1 MIKPEQKYLTNP
13 LKTKPKLP
21 FDNRKVTANDRKMFG
36 KNKPANK
43 DHPKSRL
50 SKGLSKDHPKSR
62 FSKDQGKRIKRK
74 PLPIIFIQS
83 TLNNTILTLTDKKG
97 NPLASSSAGR
107 HGFKNAR
114 KKNSFAAQVSSTHL
128 AKICIDKRIKMLEVR
143 MKGLGK
149 GKRSALTALKK
160 AGLKIKRL
168 VELTP
173 VPFNGCRPPKKR
185 RI

>member
-50 SKGLSKDHPKSR
+50 
-62 FSKDQGKRIKRK
+62 SKDQGKRIKRK

-149 GKRSALTALKK
+149 GKMSALTALKK

>member
-1 MIKPEQKYLTNP
+1 VFKNEVNSRLIRMINPQQKYFTDSS
-13 LKTKPKLP
+13 KTKRKLP
-21 FDNRKVTANDRKMFG
+21 YDPSKQKLPYDPTKKSKFGKKKFG
-36 KNKPANK
+36 KNKSANI
-43 DHPKSRL
+43 
-50 SKGLSKDHPKSR
+50 
-62 FSKDQGKRIKRK
+62 QEKRIKRK
-74 PLPIIFIQS
+74 ALPIIFIQS

-114 KKNSFAAQVSSTHL
+114 KKNSFAAQISSTHL
-128 AKICIDKRIKMLEVR
+128 AKICIDKRIRMLEVR

-185 RI
+185 RV